1 MGRTNSSGNSAPASG
16 TVGSTPELD
25 ALARLVRIAM
35 GDTGQSSR
43 VANFLLAWYNAT
55 ENGGWDPADLWTV
68 DGEIANDMVTVIRLI
83 RQRRGKH
90 PDDLGFRREIGR
102 IWELWRGD
110 QMFEGTR
117 TENREVC

>member
-1 MGRTNSSGNSAPASG
+1 
-16 TVGSTPELD
+16 LD
-25 ALARLVRIAM
+25 ALARLVRISM
-35 GDTGQSSR
+35 GDTGQSRR

-68 DGEIANDMVTVIRLI
+68 DSEIANDMVAVIGLI
-83 RQRRGKH
+83 RQRGGKY

-102 IWELWRGD
+102 IWELWRGG
-110 QMFEGTR
+110 QTFAATK